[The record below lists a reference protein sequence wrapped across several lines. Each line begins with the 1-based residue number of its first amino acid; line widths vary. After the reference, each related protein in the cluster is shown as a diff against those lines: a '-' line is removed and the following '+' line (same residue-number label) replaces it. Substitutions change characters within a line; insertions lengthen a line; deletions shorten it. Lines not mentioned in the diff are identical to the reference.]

1 MMTENNVGI
10 HWVLNEQAKTN
21 RYEEKWTAFL
31 KPEIVRETQ
40 QWLMQMEEY
49 EKTPLIHMRKLAQYL
64 QLDDI
69 LIKDEACRFD
79 LNAFKVLGGAYALV
93 RVICEKLDK
102 DPASVSLEELRSQE
116 VKKKLGAILFVTA
129 TDGNHGHG
137 LAWAAKKLG
146 HQAHIFMPKGSSTL
160 RLERIK
166 KEGAEAEITNLNYD
180 DAVRFAQEYAKK
192 HKGVVV
198 QDTAWENYEK
208 IPGWIMQG
216 YAVMAEEI
224 VETLYVDG
232 EKAPTHVILQA
243 GVGSFAAA
251 ILGYFV
257 ERYQDEPPIF
267 IIVEPDQADCYYRS
281 AKINDGLPHSV
292 TGDMDTIMAG
302 LACGEPNF
310 IAWNIINRYATAYLS
325 CPDEVAARGMRILAA
340 PFKGDEAI
348 VSGESGAVGIGVLS
362 ILMVNESLRELK
374 EKLDLNQ
381 QSRVLCI
388 NTEGDTDPNHY
399 RKVVWDGK
407 NPYEA

>member
-1 MMTENNVGI
+1 MTKNTGGV
-10 HWVLNEQAKTN
+10 HWVINEKAKTN

-31 KPEIVRETQ
+31 KPDKVSETQ

-49 EKTPLIHMRKLAQYL
+49 EETPLIHMKKLAEYL
-64 QLDDI
+64 QLEDI
-69 LIKDEACRFD
+69 LIKDEARRFD

-93 RVICEKLDK
+93 RVLCEKLDK

-116 VKKKLGAILFVTA
+116 VKERLGTILFVTA

-166 KEGAEAEITNLNYD
+166 LEGAEAEITDLNYD
-180 DAVRFAQEYAKK
+180 DAVRYAQEYAKK
-192 HKGVVV
+192 HNGIVV
-198 QDTAWENYEK
+198 QDTVWEDYEK

-224 VETLYVDG
+224 VETLHAAE

-251 ILGYFV
+251 VLGYFV
-257 ERYQDEPPIF
+257 ERYQEEAPIF
-267 IIVEPDQADCYYRS
+267 IIVEPNQADCYYRS

-302 LACGEPNF
+302 LACGEPSF
-310 IAWNIINRYATAYLS
+310 IAWKIINRYATTYIS

-340 PFKGDEAI
+340 PLEGDEAI
-348 VSGESGAVGIGVLS
+348 ISGESGAVGIGVLS
-362 ILMVNESLRELK
+362 LMMKNESLRELK
-374 EKLDLNQ
+374 EKLNLNQ

-388 NTEGDTDPNHY
+388 NTEGDTDPEHY